1 MILIR
6 TAILGIVLSGICFT
20 VGAAGDRVWQYPP
33 DSDPE
38 AVVTTYSMQSPRLF
52 DRFGA
57 VRSDDEKARLDN
69 FAVELQQNPGT
80 TGYIIVFYQRGKSPS
95 QAKKRADNAKDYLIL
110 YRGLGENQVRSW
122 DHCPRAR
129 VEYELWVVWNTDDFA
144 KRYQKNCTLPAKR
157 TVTR

>member
-20 VGAAGDRVWQYPP
+20 VGAAGDRVWQYSPH
-33 DSDPE
+33 SDPKPE
-38 AVVTTYSMQSPRLF
+38 LTTYSMQSPRLF

-69 FAVELQQNPGT
+69 FAIELQQNPGA

-95 QAKKRADNAKDYLIL
+95 QAKKRADNAKKYLIL
-110 YRGLGENQVRSW
+110 YRGLGENQVTSW

-144 KRYQKNCTLPAKR
+144 KRYQKNCTPPAKR
-157 TVTR
+157 AASR